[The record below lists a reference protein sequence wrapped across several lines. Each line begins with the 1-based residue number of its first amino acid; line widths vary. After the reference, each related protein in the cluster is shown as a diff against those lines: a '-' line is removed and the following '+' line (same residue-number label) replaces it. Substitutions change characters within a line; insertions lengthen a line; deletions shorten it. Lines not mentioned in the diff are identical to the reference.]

1 MRAPAHKGGTARPW
15 RAFAL
20 CALRRIA
27 AKAAPTVLAD
37 TNKNGIRHIEA
48 Q

>member
-1 MRAPAHKGGTARPW
+1 MRAVARKDGAARPW

-27 AKAAPTVLAD
+27 AEAAPARLAD
-37 TNKNGIRHIEA
+37 TNK
-48 Q
+48 